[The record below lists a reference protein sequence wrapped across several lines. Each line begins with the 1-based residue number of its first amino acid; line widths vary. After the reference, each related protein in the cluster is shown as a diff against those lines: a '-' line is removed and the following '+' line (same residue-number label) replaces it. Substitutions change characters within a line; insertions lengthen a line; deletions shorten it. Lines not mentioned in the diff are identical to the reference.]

1 MIIMTKSTT
10 VSKRGGML
18 LGFGG
23 PASPLIDIVQHDT
36 RQQVRRVLEMGSFD
50 GQGSQLLRQPIPAEE
65 RTEVYIDD
73 F

>member
-1 MIIMTKSTT
+1 MIIMAKSTT
-10 VSKRGGML
+10 VSKSRGAL
-18 LGFGG
+18 VGFGG
-23 PASPLIDIVQHDT
+23 PTSPLIDIVQHDT
-36 RQQVRRVLEMGSFD
+36 GQQVRRVLEMGSFD